1 MKKKILFITPS
12 LCQGGL
18 EHSLVTMLKL
28 LDENKYEMYLYTYS
42 DDLSLLPMIPDY
54 VTVKNDLLNKHYNR
68 NIKALFLLSAEKVLK
83 ILKTKKSAV
92 YAEKRKAFIHDQR
105 INQIK
110 KAYPNCLFD
119 VVIANSIGKT
129 TEMAA
134 VVKAK
139 KRYVFFHSSLDLHH
153 ELLVQLL
160 PEFDKI
166 VAVNQGVKDMLCS
179 SYNDIEEKVYVI
191 ENYIDA
197 EKIIRKSEK
206 QILEDSFSKY
216 SNVIIGTCGR
226 ISKEKGFDLAV
237 NAAEYLKNQNVSF
250 HWLFIGDGSERPT
263 IECKIKEKGL
273 SNYITIT
280 GYKDNPF
287 PYMRKCVIYVQPSY
301 EEAQPLV
308 LLEAMALGKPIVSTK
323 TVGGKIIL
331 QDGQKGILTEFT
343 GESLAEGI
351 LSLIN
356 NPKKLHSF
364 ENLYTLEENE
374 KEKQIYIEKINEIL
388 SD

>member
-42 DDLSLLPMIPDY
+42 DDLSLLPLIPDY

-68 NIKALFLLSAEKVLK
+68 NIKALFLLLAEKALK

-92 YAEKRKAFIHDQR
+92 YAEKRKVFIHDQR

-110 KAYPNCLFD
+110 KAFPNCVFD

-153 ELLVQLL
+153 ELLVQLF

-206 QILEDSFSKY
+206 QIPEDSFSKY

-250 HWLFIGDGSERPT
+250 HWLFIGDGSERQT
-263 IECKIKEKGL
+263 IECTIKEKGL

-331 QDGQKGILTEFT
+331 QEGQKGVLTDFT

-351 LSLIN
+351 LSLII

-374 KEKQIYIEKINEIL
+374 KEKQIYIKKINELL